1 MNSLLVDFPR
11 SQPSSSTAT
20 ITNRTTN
27 MDVEDKKSV
36 SFSKFTEMMI
46 IKRIPYTDKDK
57 QVLWYS
63 SEDVRLFK
71 LDYAYNVQQLALA
84 AVTSIDLISLDSV
97 VFLGLEGCFINTA
110 LSSRSTQQRRQDMQS
125 AVLLEQLRQQ
135 SLGISCPCA
144 MAERSEHESLVSRE
158 RAQLIAKVHLS

>member
-1 MNSLLVDFPR
+1 
-11 SQPSSSTAT
+11 
-20 ITNRTTN
+20 
-27 MDVEDKKSV
+27 MDVDKDTRKSV
-36 SFSKFTEMMI
+36 SFSKFSEMMI

-71 LDYAYNVQQLALA
+71 LDYAYNAQQLAS
-84 AVTSIDLISLDSV
+84 VTSIDLISLDSV
-97 VFLGLEGCFINTA
+97 VFLGLEGCIDTA
-110 LSSRSTQQRRQDMQS
+110 LSCCSTQQRRRDMQS

-144 MAERSEHESLVSRE
+144 MAERSEQESQVSRE

>member
-1 MNSLLVDFPR
+1 MSSLLVDFPR
-11 SQPSSSTAT
+11 PQPSSSTAK
-20 ITNRTTN
+20 NRINN
-27 MDVEDKKSV
+27 MDVDKDMRKLV
-36 SFSKFTEMMI
+36 SFSKFSEMMI

-71 LDYAYNVQQLALA
+71 LNYAYMAQQLTS
-84 AVTSIDLISLDSV
+84 VTSIDLISLDLDSA
-97 VFLGLEGCFINTA
+97 VFLGLEGCIDTA
-110 LSSRSTQQRRQDMQS
+110 LSCCSTQQRRQDMQS

-135 SLGISCPCA
+135 SLGIHDPCI
-144 MAERSEHESLVSRE
+144 MAERSEHESQVSRK

>member
-1 MNSLLVDFPR
+1 MSSLLVDFPR
-11 SQPSSSTAT
+11 PQPSSSTAK
-20 ITNRTTN
+20 NRINN
-27 MDVEDKKSV
+27 MDVDKDTRKSV
-36 SFSKFTEMMI
+36 SFSKFSEMMI

-71 LDYAYNVQQLALA
+71 LNYAYMAQQLTS
-84 AVTSIDLISLDSV
+84 VTSIDLISLDSA
-97 VFLGLEGCFINTA
+97 VFLGLEGCIDTA
-110 LSSRSTQQRRQDMQS
+110 LSCCSTQQRRQDMQS

-135 SLGISCPCA
+135 SLGIHDPCA
-144 MAERSEHESLVSRE
+144 MAKRSEYESQVSRE